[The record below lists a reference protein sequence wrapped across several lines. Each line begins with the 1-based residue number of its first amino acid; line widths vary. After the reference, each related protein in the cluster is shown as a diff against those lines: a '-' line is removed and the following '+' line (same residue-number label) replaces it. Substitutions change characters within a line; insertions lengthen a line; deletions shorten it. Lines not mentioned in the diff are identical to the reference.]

1 MHETVARARCHIKIV
16 KNCRAQ
22 NSPARILLTPA
33 TWSRAEF
40 AELIFQ
46 KLSETL
52 TIFFTLSIG
61 NRALTTVSCTFCW
74 PHRPKVLRARQF
86 FYDFYVKSS
95 YRPVRILST
104 PSSKSAPNPS
114 GFYDFYIDSSS
125 GNNPVHILLTTF
137 PDGTAKPRKQRP
149 SFGDHSSHFHRKN
162 TGFRAREC
170 FQTWIHTFPIPHTSQ
185 LLSSWC
191 GCHDDCKPSWWES

>member
-33 TWSRAEF
+33 TWSLPSSSSKSYPRPWLFFLHCQLEIELSLQCRAHF
-40 AELIFQ
+40 VDLIVQ
-46 KLSETL
+46 KCSEPGSFF
-52 TIFFTLSIG
+52 TIFMW
-61 NRALTTVSCTFCW
+61 NRATGLCAFCR
-74 PHRPKVLRARQF
+74 PHLPKVLQTHQVF
-86 FYDFYVKSS
+86 T
-95 YRPVRILST
+95 I
-104 PSSKSAPNPS
+104 
-114 GFYDFYIDSSS
+114 FYIDSSS